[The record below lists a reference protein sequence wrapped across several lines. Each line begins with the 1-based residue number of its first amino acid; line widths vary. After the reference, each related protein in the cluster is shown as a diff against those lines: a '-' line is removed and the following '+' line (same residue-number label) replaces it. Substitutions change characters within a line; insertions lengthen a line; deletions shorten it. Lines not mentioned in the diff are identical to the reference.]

1 MEKNKRE
8 SSKSLISTIS
18 AEIPTKV
25 DVALKRNIRWMIMI
39 IYLLIDIII
48 SMDTGLFTSAS
59 TIIKESLKIDDKKF
73 GLFGSCIHFGRIFGT
88 ILFMFIFNIFN
99 RKNLLIIAFFIN
111 CISVFCFV
119 MTDNII
125 VLFISRILNGF
136 CTSFGLI
143 YFPIWIDQFGIQ
155 NKKTL
160 MMSLLQMAFP
170 IGMIIGYTT
179 NTILGSKKWK
189 ITLLIEIISL
199 FICNLCML
207 FIPKKYYSKKLNFKQ
222 HFDGADKIKKMKK
235 IKIMKKSYQ
244 EMKLTNKNK
253 KENDINDINKLNKN
267 LNVNNSNIEVNR
279 TSLFGENNI
288 EQIRNNDIF
297 TFKKKIKFILSNK
310 IFICTIL
317 YKSINQFILSGL
329 TFWLTDYLENIL
341 GEKNS
346 FQRLY
351 VYIEAIVIGPI
362 IGIAL
367 GGFLGS
373 LTGGYEKKYSVLGIF
388 ILQAI
393 AVGFSIFVPLVNNI
407 NLFALI
413 LAMFNAFMSSVI
425 PVNTGLILWTLP
437 KNLKGIGNGL
447 GNLITT
453 ILGKFPSPFL
463 YGYIQYLFNDY
474 NKRIGMH
481 FLMKFSFIGEI
492 FLALATF
499 YRFKNNFSEI
509 EKVIEESKFERK
521 KRLSEKFRSSINSE
535 IISSAFNND
544 ISTVNNDNNSFNSEE
559 CDLENE
565 EEEMNSIYSYKTD
578 SIKDI

>member
-1 MEKNKRE
+1 MEKNQRE
-8 SSKSLISTIS
+8 STKSLISSIS

-25 DVALKRNIRWMIMI
+25 DVALKRNVRWMIII
-39 IYLLIDIII
+39 IYLLIDIFI

-59 TIIKESLKIDDKKF
+59 TIIKEYLKIDDKKF

-99 RKNLLIIAFFIN
+99 RKNLLIISFFIN
-111 CISVFCFV
+111 CISVFCLTIV
-119 MTDNII
+119 HNII
-125 VLFISRILNGF
+125 VLFISRVLNGL

-170 IGMIIGYTT
+170 IGMIIGYTI
-179 NTILGSKKWK
+179 NTILGSIKWK

-199 FICNLCML
+199 FICNICMI
-207 FIPKKYYSKKLNFKQ
+207 FIPKKYFSKKLSFKQ
-222 HFDGADKIKKMKK
+222 HFDGIEKIKKMKK
-235 IKIMKKSYQ
+235 IKIKKSSQ
-244 EMKLTNKNK
+244 NIALTNKNINK
-253 KENDINDINKLNKN
+253 KDNDINKLNLN
-267 LNVNNSNIEVNR
+267 LNKNNIEVNR
-279 TSLFGENNI
+279 ASLFGENNL
-288 EQIRNNDIF
+288 EQIKNNDIF
-297 TFKKKIKFILSNK
+297 TFSKKIKFILSNK

-351 VYIEAIVIGPI
+351 VYIETIVIGPI

-373 LTGGYEKKYSVLGIF
+373 LTGGYEKKYSVLCIF

-407 NLFALI
+407 NLFALT

-453 ILGKFPSPFL
+453 IIGKFPSPFL

-499 YRFKNNFSEI
+499 FRFKDNFSEI
-509 EKVIEESKFERK
+509 EKVIEDSKYEK
-521 KRLSEKFRSSINSE
+521 KKQLSEKFRSSINSE
-535 IISSAFNND
+535 ILSSAFNND
-544 ISTVNNDNNSFNSEE
+544 ISTVNNDVDSFNSEDG
-559 CDLENE
+559 DLDNAE
-565 EEEMNSIYSYKTD
+565 ELNSIYSYKTD
-578 SIKDI
+578 SSRDI

>member
-1 MEKNKRE
+1 MEKNQRE
-8 SSKSLISTIS
+8 STKSLISSIS

-25 DVALKRNIRWMIMI
+25 DVALKRNVRWMIII
-39 IYLLIDIII
+39 IYLLIDIFI

-59 TIIKESLKIDDKKF
+59 TIIKEYLKIDDKKF

-99 RKNLLIIAFFIN
+99 RKNLLIISFFIN
-111 CISVFCFV
+111 CISVFCL
-119 MTDNII
+119 TIAHNII
-125 VLFISRILNGF
+125 VLFISRVLNGL

-170 IGMIIGYTT
+170 IGMIIGYTI
-179 NTILGSKKWK
+179 NTILGSIKWK

-199 FICNLCML
+199 FICNICMI
-207 FIPKKYYSKKLNFKQ
+207 FIPKKYFSKKLSFKQ
-222 HFDGADKIKKMKK
+222 HFDGIEKIKKMKK
-235 IKIMKKSYQ
+235 IKIKKSSQ
-244 EMKLTNKNK
+244 NIALTNKNINK
-253 KENDINDINKLNKN
+253 KDNDINKLNLN
-267 LNVNNSNIEVNR
+267 LNKNNIEVNR
-279 TSLFGENNI
+279 ASLFGENNL
-288 EQIRNNDIF
+288 EQIKNNDIF
-297 TFKKKIKFILSNK
+297 TFSKKIKFILSNK

-351 VYIEAIVIGPI
+351 VYIETIVIGPI

-407 NLFALI
+407 NLFALT

-453 ILGKFPSPFL
+453 IIGKFPSPFL
-463 YGYIQYLFNDY
+463 YGYIQYLLNDY

-499 YRFKNNFSEI
+499 FRFKDNFSEI
-509 EKVIEESKFERK
+509 EKVIEDSKYEEK
-521 KRLSEKFRSSINSE
+521 KQLSEKFRSSINSE
-535 IISSAFNND
+535 ILSSAFNND
-544 ISTVNNDNNSFNSEE
+544 ISTVNNDVDSFNSEDG
-559 CDLENE
+559 DLDNAE
-565 EEEMNSIYSYKTD
+565 ELNSIYSYKTD
-578 SIKDI
+578 SSRDI

>member
-207 FIPKKYYSKKLNFKQ
+207 FIPKKYYSKKLNF
-222 HFDGADKIKKMKK
+222 
-235 IKIMKKSYQ
+235 
-244 EMKLTNKNK
+244 
-253 KENDINDINKLNKN
+253 
-267 LNVNNSNIEVNR
+267 
-279 TSLFGENNI
+279 
-288 EQIRNNDIF
+288 
-297 TFKKKIKFILSNK
+297 
-310 IFICTIL
+310 
-317 YKSINQFILSGL
+317 
-329 TFWLTDYLENIL
+329 
-341 GEKNS
+341 
-346 FQRLY
+346 
-351 VYIEAIVIGPI
+351 
-362 IGIAL
+362 
-367 GGFLGS
+367 
-373 LTGGYEKKYSVLGIF
+373 
-388 ILQAI
+388 
-393 AVGFSIFVPLVNNI
+393 
-407 NLFALI
+407 
-413 LAMFNAFMSSVI
+413 
-425 PVNTGLILWTLP
+425 
-437 KNLKGIGNGL
+437 
-447 GNLITT
+447 
-453 ILGKFPSPFL
+453 
-463 YGYIQYLFNDY
+463 
-474 NKRIGMH
+474 
-481 FLMKFSFIGEI
+481 
-492 FLALATF
+492 
-499 YRFKNNFSEI
+499 
-509 EKVIEESKFERK
+509 
-521 KRLSEKFRSSINSE
+521 
-535 IISSAFNND
+535 
-544 ISTVNNDNNSFNSEE
+544 
-559 CDLENE
+559 
-565 EEEMNSIYSYKTD
+565 
-578 SIKDI
+578 